1 MNKSTDK
8 KSSSSEIEFA
18 FEEVPDSARKSLG
31 SILVILTGYTISLS
45 NFVTGATVGFKMPF
59 QQAILACGLGNLML
73 IVVATL
79 LGIISCRTGLTTSV
93 LARKSMGG
101 RSSAILSF
109 LIAVSAVNW
118 IAVNADTFA
127 KLIGSTF
134 SWWPIPVGITAI
146 IVVALW
152 AQSAIRGVNGLEIV
166 SWLGVPCAIVLTI
179 ACAIAIGTKAG
190 YASVFAY
197 TPPSDLQISFAAGST
212 SFVGAWIF
220 GCIVSPDVCRYAKSP
235 KHVSVGAPI
244 AVAIGL
250 FGLEVIGIMTAQ
262 ATKQSDFVPATA
274 ALGLG
279 VLVFIC
285 AIFCVWT
292 TQDNNIYSAGLA
304 LQNVMKDTKL
314 EGKIKHAWL
323 AIGIATAAAIFAAVG
338 ATKYLLPVVQTLSV
352 LLPPIPGMIIAEHY
366 FVGRSKEKKPINWV
380 AMITWVIG
388 TGVGYI
394 ALQYNFLVPAIV
406 SMVVTFVCYILLSK
420 TLDSVMN
427 KDI

>member
-79 LGIISCRTGLTTSV
+79 LGTISCRTGLTTSV

-109 LIAVSAVNW
+109 LLAVSAVNW

-220 GCIVSPDVCRYAKSP
+220 GCIVSPDVCRYAKSS
-235 KHVSVGAPI
+235 KHVAVGAPI

-262 ATKQSDFVPATA
+262 ADRKS
-274 ALGLG
+274 
-279 VLVFIC
+279 
-285 AIFCVWT
+285 
-292 TQDNNIYSAGLA
+292 
-304 LQNVMKDTKL
+304 
-314 EGKIKHAWL
+314 
-323 AIGIATAAAIFAAVG
+323 
-338 ATKYLLPVVQTLSV
+338 VV
-352 LLPPIPGMIIAEHY
+352 
-366 FVGRSKEKKPINWV
+366 
-380 AMITWVIG
+380 
-388 TGVGYI
+388 
-394 ALQYNFLVPAIV
+394 
-406 SMVVTFVCYILLSK
+406 
-420 TLDSVMN
+420 
-427 KDI
+427 